1 MAISRKTLI
10 PRQEG
15 GIVLLSVLSAEKKNL
30 EFNVRKKDARKETE
44 KET

>member
-10 PRQEG
+10 PRKEE

-30 EFNVRKKDARKETE
+30 EFNVRKKDVRKETE